1 MNSRRLIAA
10 QRSEQSIVTV
20 QSRLVKGRTDV
31 RFGPKADM
39 TPHCNGLEMQK
50 VTELPMEL
58 PGRLGP
64 LGWSAIIPERS
75 IHRADQGTQT
85 DARHDFL

>member
-1 MNSRRLIAA
+1 MCGAMW
-10 QRSEQSIVTV
+10 
-20 QSRLVKGRTDV
+20 DV

-39 TPHCNGLEMQK
+39 APQWLEMQK

-64 LGWSAIIPERS
+64 MSWSAIILERS